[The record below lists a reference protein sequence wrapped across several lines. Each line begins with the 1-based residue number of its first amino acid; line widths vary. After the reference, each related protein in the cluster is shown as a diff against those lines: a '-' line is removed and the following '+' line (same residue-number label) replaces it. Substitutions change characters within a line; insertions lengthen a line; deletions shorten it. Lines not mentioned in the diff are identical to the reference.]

1 MSVLSNL
8 KVVDKSGNT
17 VLTIDENGFKDGAT
31 IPRVYSPFEFLFD
44 RIFATPLAAYMWR
57 CFEGVWQVAAVGA
70 DCSVTGGASTTLDVL
85 VCAAAVAPGS
95 GTSQLTAAI
104 DIEETAPFQ
113 RNGTLIASPT
123 LIFPGMLVAR
133 VYAGT
138 VASVEGILTVQI
150 RRVS

>member
-1 MSVLSNL
+1 MSIVSNI

-17 VLTIDENGFKDGAT
+17 VINVDENGFRDGST
-31 IPRVYSPFEFLFD
+31 ISRVYSPFEFLFD

-57 CFEGVWQVAAVGA
+57 CFEGVWQVTNVGA
-70 DCSVTGGASTTLDVL
+70 DCSVTGGASTTADVL
-85 VCAAAVAPGS
+85 VCAPAVAPGS
-95 GTSQLTAAI
+95 GTSQLTAVI

-113 RNGTLIASPT
+113 RTGTLIASPT
-123 LIFPGMLVAR
+123 LIHPGMLVAR

-150 RRVS
+150 RRIS